1 MPKINYCELKR
12 IHIGSIKTHRCRL
25 KLKNCKRIDHHLNQR
40 VFQNR
45 RCRETKHISMLE
57 EWKKVCIY
65 GVKFFPTSDVSLSIS
80 CYEFLSRLYKVMM
93 STHLITIMKS
103 LNVLSF

>member
-45 RCRETKHISMLE
+45 NDVEKQN
-57 EWKKVCIY
+57 IY
-65 GVKFFPTSDVSLSIS
+65 Q
-80 CYEFLSRLYKVMM
+80 C
-93 STHLITIMKS
+93 
-103 LNVLSF
+103 

>member
-65 GVKFFPTSDVSLSIS
+65 GVKFFP
-80 CYEFLSRLYKVMM
+80 RLMYHYLYHVM
-93 STHLITIMKS
+93 
-103 LNVLSF
+103 SFYQGYIK